1 MAKRDPSVVSYTMS
15 HIRSKNTGLELSL
28 RKALSQRGVSYRLY
42 SSKVYGHPDIC
53 IKKLRIAIFCD
64 SEFWHG
70 YHFEDNQEK
79 IRSNRDYWIPK
90 IKRNIARD
98 QEVNVKLKEEGY
110 LVLRYWGKEIEKELD
125 RVVDEILFHIGIR
138 ERILSLSENIS
149 VFTTLAYIE
158 KEGSYLMLHRVKKKN
173 DVNEGKWIGVGG
185 KLEAGESMVQALKR
199 EIEEETGLLVSDYSY
214 YGKIDFLNDAY
225 PPERMY
231 LFKVSGFSGALKE
244 CDEGDLA
251 WVKKEDVLKLPL
263 WDGDKTFLPLLDKE
277 NTSPFRLALLYEK
290 NELRYVFGP
299 YRERREQKKKK
310 TKKCLARKKVGD

>member
-70 YHFEDNQEK
+70 YHFEDNQKK

-90 IKRNIARD
+90 IRRNIARD

-185 KLEAGESMVQALKR
+185 KLEDGESMVQAMKR

-299 YRERREQKKKK
+299 YREHREQKKKK